1 MWDVLGP
8 WYDTLSVL
16 LGMWD
21 VLGPWCGT
29 FWDRDMTRWSCY
41 VGRFGTL
48 MWDVLGLW
56 YVTLIMLCGTF
67 WDPDVGRFGTVVIGT
82 LGSSWHV
89 IIFYCFVIS
98 YVISSSPIW
107 LTCYMDRF
115 LKRPRANE
123 LSSPNNCV
131 VPSKKPKPCAKQGD
145 VSAAYRALWRFFYTI
160 VDWLRITSFASKLSR
175 CPFGSATGRIDP
187 HTRDLIYLVN
197 AVIISQNRGWRIWH
211 STGLVTW
218 STVVSSQS
226 LLIYNTQTVKRF

>member
-1 MWDVLGP
+1 
-8 WYDTLSVL
+8 
-16 LGMWD
+16 
-21 VLGPWCGT
+21 
-29 FWDRDMTRWSCY
+29 
-41 VGRFGTL
+41 

-145 VSAAYRALWRFFYTI
+145 VSAAYRAQE
-160 VDWLRITSFASKLSR
+160 
-175 CPFGSATGRIDP
+175 FGSHFYESGGKLFCRPCNVVVDHVRKSVVSDP

>member
-1 MWDVLGP
+1 
-8 WYDTLSVL
+8 
-16 LGMWD
+16 
-21 VLGPWCGT
+21 
-29 FWDRDMTRWSCY
+29 
-41 VGRFGTL
+41 

-131 VPSKKPKPCAKQGD
+131 EPSKKPKPCAKQGD
-145 VSAAYRALWRFFYTI
+145 VSAAYRAQE
-160 VDWLRITSFASKLSR
+160 
-175 CPFGSATGRIDP
+175 FGSHFYESGGKLFCRPCNVVVD
-187 HTRDLIYLVN
+187 HVRK
-197 AVIISQNRGWRIWH
+197 S
-211 STGLVTW
+211 
-218 STVVSSQS
+218 VVSISS
-226 LLIYNTQTVKRF
+226 MIGSARSVYE